1 MQLDLSFEQR
11 ARLELLAIHAGVSPA
26 QLLTDALEL
35 LLERDAADAPR
46 TADTLD
52 RASCTQC
59 FLSEFELETRFSR
72 LLHS

>member
-26 QLLTDALEL
+26 QLMMQGLQL
-35 LLERDAADAPR
+35 LLELDAADAPR

-52 RASCTQC
+52 GASSTQC
-59 FLSEFELETRFSR
+59 FLSELELEARLSR